1 MLYTV
6 SDIFRTYGK
15 SLRLSAGAD
24 GLARPVTGVAILDYE
39 FIPTV
44 KNKYRRVNFRENEIV
59 LTTFL
64 YAQNDPYLIT
74 DAVKQLVEQGA
85 SGLVVKNA
93 LHVPIPAQA
102 MRYADARDFPLLL
115 VTSDDLF
122 FDTMILQI
130 GQRIAELKS
139 SDFAQREI
147 DALLQ
152 AESSEE
158 VRRRALRLNPSFCY
172 ELAALYLTFDR
183 ALGRDDFRTLE
194 AAFRKRPESGCEHLL
209 ACYNGGLLLVASGDG
224 TQELN
229 AQAFL
234 QALEETVEL
243 CGIRARITGRGAS
256 NTQFG
261 LEACARAIAQ
271 ALDASQ
277 VSQDEGGSF
286 VRYVDLGVLGAVL
299 PFAQTDEMQSFAEGV
314 FAPLREFDAEHG
326 AHLEE
331 TLVTFANNE
340 GNVARTAE
348 ALGQHANTVRY
359 RLDKISA
366 ATGLDWH
373 SHAGAEQ
380 LFFACHIN
388 QAAKVRAALR

>member
-6 SDIFRTYGK
+6 SDIFRTYSK
-15 SLRLSAGAD
+15 NLRLSAGAD

-64 YAQNDPYLIT
+64 YAQNNPYLIT

-85 SGLVVKNA
+85 SGLIVKNA

-102 MRYADARDFPLLL
+102 LRYADARDFPLLL

-122 FDTMILQI
+122 FDAMILEI

-152 AESSEE
+152 ASSSDE
-158 VRRRALRLNPSFCY
+158 VRRRALRLNPSFRY
-172 ELAALYLTFDR
+172 ELVALYLSFDR
-183 ALGRDDFRTLE
+183 PLQRGDFRTLE
-194 AAFRKRPESGCEHLL
+194 TAFRKRPESGCTHLL
-209 ACYNGGLLLVASGDG
+209 ACYNDGLLFVASGDG

-229 AQAFL
+229 ANAFL

-243 CGIRARITGRGAS
+243 CGIRARIAGRGVS
-256 NTQFG
+256 NAHFG
-261 LEACARAIAQ
+261 LEAAGRAIAQ

-277 VSQDEGGSF
+277 VSQEESGNLI
-286 VRYVDLGVLGAVL
+286 RYADLGVLGAVL
-299 PFAQTDEMQSFAEGV
+299 PFARTEEMQAFASGV
-314 FAPLREFDAEHG
+314 FAPLQDFDAEHG
-326 AHLEE
+326 ACLEE
-331 TLVTFANNE
+331 TLTTFVKNTR
-340 GNVARTAE
+340 NVAKAAKE
-348 ALGQHANTVRY
+348 LGQHANTIRY

-366 ATGLDWH
+366 ITGLDWH
-373 SHAGAEQ
+373 NPSSAEQ
-380 LFFACHIN
+380 LSFACHIA
-388 QAAKVRAALR
+388 QAASIRNARL